1 MIDFKQKPNGICM
14 FSTPNDLFMKNSNNN
29 DDDEKRISMNRVF
42 T

>member
-1 MIDFKQKPNGICM
+1 MIDFKQKKKWNIHVL
-14 FSTPNDLFMKNSNNN
+14 TPNDLFMENSNNN